1 MDAVHC
7 CHEHDAVAKVPGC
20 TVLLSCLLHESASTF
35 CLFDLLFYCV
45 NLQSIGAIN
54 TIIRKS
60 DGKLVGYNTDYV
72 GAISAIEDGIG
83 GFSNLNRFPFNSYL
97 GVMHKYHMIYVPQVW
112 GQRMLLCH
120 HCLAGLLL
128 L

>member
-7 CHEHDAVAKVPGC
+7 CHEHDAVAKVRVC
-20 TVLLSCLLHESASTF
+20 TVLFSCLLLELVSTF
-35 CLFDLLFYCV
+35 CLFDLLSCRV

-60 DGKLVGYNTDYV
+60 DGKLVGYNTDYI
-72 GAISAIEDGIG
+72 GAISAIEDGLG
-83 GFSNLNRFPFNSYL
+83 GFSNLNRFPLNSYL
-97 GVMHKYHMIYVPQVW
+97 GAMHKYQIIYVPQVW